1 MAGTSACYIKKD
13 KKDVFDTVIVVT
25 DRVNLDKQIRD
36 TIKQFMQVSSTVG
49 WAKDASTL
57 SILMEQGKRLLLRL
71 YISFSLFLM
80 RYQQITKIRNLLS

>member
-49 WAKDASTL
+49 WAR
-57 SILMEQGKRLLLRL
+57 MHQH
-71 YISFSLFLM
+71 
-80 RYQQITKIRNLLS
+80 